1 MFMNPLTPPIEIV
14 RDLLYWGQLPNM
26 TLLVLYASV
35 SLACALLGFAWFQKT
50 RKGFAD
56 VL

>member
-1 MFMNPLTPPIEIV
+1 MA
-14 RDLLYWGQLPNM
+14 RDLMYWGQLPSLG
-26 TLLVLYASV
+26 LLATYAV
-35 SLACALLGFAWFQKT
+35 GALGFAVLGFAWFQKT

>member
-1 MFMNPLTPPIEIV
+1 MA
-14 RDLLYWGQLPNM
+14 RDLLYWGQLPNLK
-26 TLLVLYASV
+26 LLALYGAG
-35 SLACALLGFAWFQKT
+35 SLACAVLGFAWFQKT